1 MPQGRPE
8 VFGVCRSRQPQQ
20 DLVCR
25 STPFPGSALYV
36 FAADHP
42 DAQNAAIEIV
52 YDCPPGYKLRASF
65 AVAYA
70 VNSMD

>member
-1 MPQGRPE
+1 MIHVAKAVADAEAR
-8 VFGVCRSRQPQQ
+8 RSGKTY
-20 DLVCR
+20 LVG
-25 STPFPGSALYV
+25 SVTFLESALYV